1 MNRDTFICRH
11 TYFLSKN
18 TMKNQILVFK
28 VMLSNIIDWALL
40 WNTKTVI
47 DKIIAVID
55 LKILMY
61 LIWGASIFL
70 EKYN

>member
-40 WNTKTVI
+40 QSTKIVI